1 MIRIMIDSGSEYL
14 PKEAQAKGI
23 EVLPIVTNVGGNDYR
38 DGFDLGRDEFF
49 ELLEETGQFPT
60 TSQITP
66 HVFAAKFKEALD
78 AGDEVIAI
86 ILSSAL
92 SGTYQ
97 NACMAQAMVGNE
109 GIYVIDSLTATYPI
123 SIIADYAAKLRDEGM
138 PAAQIVEAI
147 EELKGSAKVIAMVDT
162 LEYLQRGGRIPKAA
176 AKIGEAAK
184 LKPVIS
190 VTEKGDLAM
199 ISACLGRKRAFD
211 TIMKQLE
218 SIEIDD
224 RFPVYAIYSYGTKN
238 CERLEVRLQEAGITV
253 TERRQIGYVIGSH
266 IGPNAC
272 GVVYV
277 EKKPKKGGIKAFSGN
292 KPIPCRKM
300 RKVRGLHC

>member
-1 MIRIMIDSGSEYL
+1 MIRILIDSGSEYL

-123 SIIADYAAKLRDEGM
+123 SILADYAATLRDEGM

-277 EKKPKKGGIKAFSGN
+277 EKKPKKGGIKAFF
-292 KPIPCRKM
+292 KK
-300 RKVRGLHC
+300 

>member
-60 TSQITP
+60 TSQIIP

-224 RFPVYAIYSYGTKN
+224 CFPVYAIYSYGTKN
-238 CERLEVRLQEAGITV
+238 CERLEVRLQEAGISV
-253 TERRQIGYVIGSH
+253 TERRQIGYVIGYH

-277 EKKPKKGGIKAFSGN
+277 EKKPKKGGI
-292 KPIPCRKM
+292 
-300 RKVRGLHC
+300 

>member
-1 MIRIMIDSGSEYL
+1 MIRILIDSGSEYL

-66 HVFAAKFKEALD
+66 HVFATKFKEALD

-109 GIYVIDSLTATYPI
+109 GIYLIDSLTATYPI
-123 SIIADYAAKLRDEGM
+123 SIMADYAAKLRDEGM

-238 CERLEVRLQEAGITV
+238 CERLEVRLQEAGISV

-277 EKKPKKGGIKAFSGN
+277 EKKPKKGGIKAFF
-292 KPIPCRKM
+292 RK
-300 RKVRGLHC
+300 

>member
-1 MIRIMIDSGSEYL
+1 MIRILIDSGSEYL

-109 GIYVIDSLTATYPI
+109 GVYVIDSLTATYPI
-123 SIIADYAAKLRDEGM
+123 SILADYAATLRDEGM

-147 EELKGSAKVIAMVDT
+147 EELKGTAKVIAMVDT

-211 TIMKQLE
+211 TIMKQFE

-238 CERLEVRLQEAGITV
+238 CERLEVRLQEAGISV

-277 EKKPKKGGIKAFSGN
+277 EKAPKKGGIKAFF
-292 KPIPCRKM
+292 KK
-300 RKVRGLHC
+300 

>member
-1 MIRIMIDSGSEYL
+1 MIRIVIDSGSEYL

-123 SIIADYAAKLRDEGM
+123 SIMADFAAKLRDEGM

-238 CERLEVRLQEAGITV
+238 CERLEVRLQEAGVTV

-277 EKKPKKGGIKAFSGN
+277 EKKPKKGGIKAFF
-292 KPIPCRKM
+292 RK
-300 RKVRGLHC
+300 

>member
-123 SIIADYAAKLRDEGM
+123 SIMADYAAKLRDEGM

-199 ISACLGRKRAFD
+199 ISACLGRKRVFD

-238 CERLEVRLQEAGITV
+238 CERLEVRLQEAGISV

-277 EKKPKKGGIKAFSGN
+277 EKKPKKGGIKAFF
-292 KPIPCRKM
+292 RK
-300 RKVRGLHC
+300 

>member
-123 SIIADYAAKLRDEGM
+123 SIMADYAAKLRDEGM

-238 CERLEVRLQEAGITV
+238 CERLEVRLHEVGISV

-277 EKKPKKGGIKAFSGN
+277 EKKPKKGGIKAFF
-292 KPIPCRKM
+292 RK
-300 RKVRGLHC
+300 

>member
-123 SIIADYAAKLRDEGM
+123 SIMADYAAKLRDEGM

-162 LEYLQRGGRIPKAA
+162 LP
-176 AKIGEAAK
+176 
-184 LKPVIS
+184 
-190 VTEKGDLAM
+190 
-199 ISACLGRKRAFD
+199 
-211 TIMKQLE
+211 
-218 SIEIDD
+218 
-224 RFPVYAIYSYGTKN
+224 
-238 CERLEVRLQEAGITV
+238 
-253 TERRQIGYVIGSH
+253 
-266 IGPNAC
+266 
-272 GVVYV
+272 
-277 EKKPKKGGIKAFSGN
+277 
-292 KPIPCRKM
+292 
-300 RKVRGLHC
+300 

>member
-66 HVFAAKFKEALD
+66 HVFATKFKEALD

-109 GIYVIDSLTATYPI
+109 GICVIDSLTATYPI
-123 SIIADYAAKLRDEGM
+123 SIMADYAAKLRDEGM

-238 CERLEVRLQEAGITV
+238 CERLEVRLQEAGISV

-277 EKKPKKGGIKAFSGN
+277 EKKPKKGGIKAFF
-292 KPIPCRKM
+292 RK
-300 RKVRGLHC
+300 

>member
-123 SIIADYAAKLRDEGM
+123 SIMADYAAKLRDEGM
-138 PAAQIVEAI
+138 SAAQIVEAI

-238 CERLEVRLQEAGITV
+238 CERLEVRLQEAGISV

-277 EKKPKKGGIKAFSGN
+277 EKKPKKGGIKAFF
-292 KPIPCRKM
+292 RK
-300 RKVRGLHC
+300 

>member
-66 HVFAAKFKEALD
+66 HVFAEKFKEALD

-123 SIIADYAAKLRDEGM
+123 SIMADYAAKLRDEGM
-138 PAAQIVEAI
+138 SAAQIVEAI
-147 EELKGSAKVIAMVDT
+147 EGLKGSAKVIAMVDT

-238 CERLEVRLQEAGITV
+238 CERLEVRLQEAGISV

-277 EKKPKKGGIKAFSGN
+277 EKKPKKGGIKAFF
-292 KPIPCRKM
+292 RK
-300 RKVRGLHC
+300 

>member
-49 ELLEETGQFPT
+49 ELLEETGQFPA

-66 HVFAAKFKEALD
+66 HVFATKFKEALD

-109 GIYVIDSLTATYPI
+109 GIYLIDSLTATYPI
-123 SIIADYAAKLRDEGM
+123 SIMADYAAKLRDEGM

-238 CERLEVRLQEAGITV
+238 CERLEVRLQEAGISV

-277 EKKPKKGGIKAFSGN
+277 EKKPKKGGIKAFF
-292 KPIPCRKM
+292 RK
-300 RKVRGLHC
+300 

>member
-1 MIRIMIDSGSEYL
+1 MIRILIDSGSEYL

-109 GIYVIDSLTATYPI
+109 GVYVIDSLTATYPI
-123 SIIADYAAKLRDEGM
+123 SILADYAATLRDEGM

-190 VTEKGDLAM
+190 VAEKGDLAM

-238 CERLEVRLQEAGITV
+238 CERLEVRLQEAGISV

-277 EKKPKKGGIKAFSGN
+277 EKAPKKGGIKAFF
-292 KPIPCRKM
+292 KK
-300 RKVRGLHC
+300 

>member
-66 HVFAAKFKEALD
+66 HVFATKFKEALD

-97 NACMAQAMVGNE
+97 NACLAQAMVGNE
-109 GIYVIDSLTATYPI
+109 GIYLIDSLTATYPI
-123 SIIADYAAKLRDEGM
+123 SIMADYAAKLRDEGM

-238 CERLEVRLQEAGITV
+238 CERLEVRLQEAGISV

-277 EKKPKKGGIKAFSGN
+277 EKKLKKGGIKAFF
-292 KPIPCRKM
+292 RK
-300 RKVRGLHC
+300 

>member
-66 HVFAAKFKEALD
+66 HVFATKFKEVLD

-109 GIYVIDSLTATYPI
+109 GIYLIDSLTATYPI
-123 SIIADYAAKLRDEGM
+123 SIMADYAAKLRDEGM

-218 SIEIDD
+218 SIKIDD

-238 CERLEVRLQEAGITV
+238 CERLEVRLQEAGISV

-277 EKKPKKGGIKAFSGN
+277 EKKPKKGGIKAFF
-292 KPIPCRKM
+292 RK
-300 RKVRGLHC
+300 

>member
-66 HVFAAKFKEALD
+66 HVFATKFKEALD

-97 NACMAQAMVGNE
+97 NACLAQAMVGNE
-109 GIYVIDSLTATYPI
+109 GIYLIDSLTATYPI
-123 SIIADYAAKLRDEGM
+123 SIMADYAAKLRDEGM

-224 RFPVYAIYSYGTKN
+224 RFPVYAIYSHGTKN
-238 CERLEVRLQEAGITV
+238 CERLEVRLQEAGISV

-277 EKKPKKGGIKAFSGN
+277 EKKPKKGGIKAFF
-292 KPIPCRKM
+292 RK
-300 RKVRGLHC
+300 

>member
-66 HVFAAKFKEALD
+66 HVFATKFKEALD

-123 SIIADYAAKLRDEGM
+123 SIMADYAAKLRDEGM

-238 CERLEVRLQEAGITV
+238 CERLEVRLQEAGISV

-277 EKKPKKGGIKAFSGN
+277 EKKPKKGGIKAFF
-292 KPIPCRKM
+292 RK
-300 RKVRGLHC
+300 

>member
-23 EVLPIVTNVGGNDYR
+23 EVLPIVTNIGGNDYR

-66 HVFAAKFKEALD
+66 HVFATKFKEALD

-109 GIYVIDSLTATYPI
+109 GIYLIDSLTATYPI
-123 SIIADYAAKLRDEGM
+123 SIMADYAAKLRDEGM

-238 CERLEVRLQEAGITV
+238 CERLEVRLQEAGISV

-277 EKKPKKGGIKAFSGN
+277 EKKPKKGGIKAFF
-292 KPIPCRKM
+292 RK
-300 RKVRGLHC
+300 

>member
-1 MIRIMIDSGSEYL
+1 MIRILIDSGSEYL

-23 EVLPIVTNVGGNDYR
+23 EVLPIVTNVGDNDYR

-109 GIYVIDSLTATYPI
+109 GVYVIDSLTATYPI
-123 SIIADYAAKLRDEGM
+123 SILADYAATLRDEGM

-147 EELKGSAKVIAMVDT
+147 EELKGTAKVIAMVDT

-238 CERLEVRLQEAGITV
+238 CERLEVRLQEAGISV

-277 EKKPKKGGIKAFSGN
+277 EKAPKKGGIKAFF
-292 KPIPCRKM
+292 KK
-300 RKVRGLHC
+300 

>member
-66 HVFAAKFKEALD
+66 HVFATKFKEALD

-86 ILSSAL
+86 ILSSGL

-109 GIYVIDSLTATYPI
+109 GIYLIDSLTATYPI
-123 SIIADYAAKLRDEGM
+123 SIMADYAAKLRDEGM

-238 CERLEVRLQEAGITV
+238 CERLEVRLQEAGISV

-277 EKKPKKGGIKAFSGN
+277 EKKPKKGGIKAFF
-292 KPIPCRKM
+292 RK
-300 RKVRGLHC
+300 

>member
-1 MIRIMIDSGSEYL
+1 MIRILIDSGSEYL

-109 GIYVIDSLTATYPI
+109 GVYVIDSLTATYPI
-123 SIIADYAAKLRDEGM
+123 SIMADYAAKLRDEGM

-238 CERLEVRLQEAGITV
+238 CERLEVRLQEAGISV

-277 EKKPKKGGIKAFSGN
+277 EKAPKKGGIKAFF
-292 KPIPCRKM
+292 KK
-300 RKVRGLHC
+300 

>member
-78 AGDEVIAI
+78 AGDEVISI
-86 ILSSAL
+86 IFSSAL

-123 SIIADYAAKLRDEGM
+123 SIMADYAAKLRDEGM
-138 PAAQIVEAI
+138 SAAQIVEAI
-147 EELKGSAKVIAMVDT
+147 EGLKGSAKVIAMVDT

-238 CERLEVRLQEAGITV
+238 CERLEVRLQEAGISV

-277 EKKPKKGGIKAFSGN
+277 EKKPKKGGIKAFF
-292 KPIPCRKM
+292 KK
-300 RKVRGLHC
+300 

>member
-1 MIRIMIDSGSEYL
+1 MIRILIDSGSEYL

-38 DGFDLGRDEFF
+38 DGFDLERDEFF

-109 GIYVIDSLTATYPI
+109 GVYVIDSLTATYPI
-123 SIIADYAAKLRDEGM
+123 SILADYAATLRDEGM

-147 EELKGSAKVIAMVDT
+147 EELKGTAKVIAMVDT

-224 RFPVYAIYSYGTKN
+224 RFPVYTIYSYGTKN
-238 CERLEVRLQEAGITV
+238 CERLEVRLQEAGISV

-277 EKKPKKGGIKAFSGN
+277 EKAPKKGGIKAFF
-292 KPIPCRKM
+292 KK
-300 RKVRGLHC
+300 

>member
-1 MIRIMIDSGSEYL
+1 MIRILVDSGSEYL
-14 PKEAQAKGI
+14 PKKAQEKGI
-23 EVLPIVTNVGGNDYR
+23 EVLPIVTNVGGTDYR
-38 DGFDLGRDEFF
+38 DGIDLGRDEFF
-49 ELLEETGQFPT
+49 ELLEETGLFPS

-66 HVFAAKFKEALD
+66 HTFAETFKQARD
-78 AGDEVIAI
+78 AGDEVIAL

-97 NACMAQAMVGNE
+97 KACMAQAMVGGE

-123 SIIADYAAKLRDEGM
+123 SILADYAARLRDEGWE
-138 PAAQIVEAI
+138 AKRIVEAL
-147 EELKGSAKVIAMVDT
+147 EELKGSVKVIAMVDT

-199 ISACLGRKRAFD
+199 VGACLGRKRAFD
-211 TIMKQLE
+211 TIMKYLD
-218 SIEIDD
+218 SLEIDE

-238 CERLEVRLQEAGITV
+238 CERLEERLADAGISV

-272 GVVYV
+272 GVVFV
-277 EKKPKKGGIKAFSGN
+277 EKKPAKGKIASLFK
-292 KPIPCRKM
+292 R
-300 RKVRGLHC
+300 

>member
-49 ELLEETGQFPT
+49 KLLEETGQFPT

-66 HVFAAKFKEALD
+66 HVFAEKFKEALD

-123 SIIADYAAKLRDEGM
+123 SIMADYAAKLRDEGM
-138 PAAQIVEAI
+138 AAAQIVEAI
-147 EELKGSAKVIAMVDT
+147 EELKGSAKVVAMVDT

-224 RFPVYAIYSYGTKN
+224 RFPVYAIYSYGIKN
-238 CERLEVRLQEAGITV
+238 CERLEVRLQEAGISV

-277 EKKPKKGGIKAFSGN
+277 EKKPKKGGIKAFF
-292 KPIPCRKM
+292 RK
-300 RKVRGLHC
+300 

>member
-1 MIRIMIDSGSEYL
+1 MIRILIDSGSEYL

-123 SIIADYAAKLRDEGM
+123 SIMADYATKLRDEGM

-238 CERLEVRLQEAGITV
+238 CERLEVRLQKAGISV

-277 EKKPKKGGIKAFSGN
+277 EKVPKKGGIKAFF
-292 KPIPCRKM
+292 KK
-300 RKVRGLHC
+300 

>member
-66 HVFAAKFKEALD
+66 HVFATKFKEALD

-109 GIYVIDSLTATYPI
+109 GIYLIDSLTATYPI
-123 SIIADYAAKLRDEGM
+123 SIMADYAAKLRDEGM
-138 PAAQIVEAI
+138 PAAQVVEAI
-147 EELKGSAKVIAMVDT
+147 EELKGSARVIAMVDT

-224 RFPVYAIYSYGTKN
+224 RFPVYVIYSYGTKN
-238 CERLEVRLQEAGITV
+238 CERLEVRLQEAGISV

-277 EKKPKKGGIKAFSGN
+277 EKKPKKGGIKAFF
-292 KPIPCRKM
+292 RK
-300 RKVRGLHC
+300 

>member
-38 DGFDLGRDEFF
+38 DGFDLGRDKFF

-66 HVFAAKFKEALD
+66 HVFATKFKEALD

-97 NACMAQAMVGNE
+97 NACLAQAMVGNE
-109 GIYVIDSLTATYPI
+109 GIYLIDSLTATYPI
-123 SIIADYAAKLRDEGM
+123 SIMADYAAKLRDEGM

-238 CERLEVRLQEAGITV
+238 CERLEVRLQEAGISV

-277 EKKPKKGGIKAFSGN
+277 EKKPKKGGIKAFF
-292 KPIPCRKM
+292 RK
-300 RKVRGLHC
+300 

>member
-1 MIRIMIDSGSEYL
+1 MIRILIDSGSEYL
-14 PKEAQAKGI
+14 PKEAQAIGI

-109 GIYVIDSLTATYPI
+109 GVYVIDSLTATYPI
-123 SIIADYAAKLRDEGM
+123 SILADYAATLRDEGM

-147 EELKGSAKVIAMVDT
+147 EELKGTAKVIAMVDT

-238 CERLEVRLQEAGITV
+238 CERLEVRLQEAGISV

-277 EKKPKKGGIKAFSGN
+277 EKAPKKGGIKAFF
-292 KPIPCRKM
+292 KK
-300 RKVRGLHC
+300 

>member
-1 MIRIMIDSGSEYL
+1 MIRILIDSGSEYL

-66 HVFAAKFKEALD
+66 HVFAAKFKEAFD

-109 GIYVIDSLTATYPI
+109 GVYVIDSLTATYPI
-123 SIIADYAAKLRDEGM
+123 SILADYAATLRDEGM

-147 EELKGSAKVIAMVDT
+147 EELKGTAKVIAMVDT

-238 CERLEVRLQEAGITV
+238 CERLEVRLQEAGISV

-277 EKKPKKGGIKAFSGN
+277 EKAPKKGGIKAFF
-292 KPIPCRKM
+292 KK
-300 RKVRGLHC
+300 

>member
-1 MIRIMIDSGSEYL
+1 MIRILVDSGSEYL
-14 PKEAQAKGI
+14 PKKAQEKGI
-23 EVLPIVTNVGGNDYR
+23 EVLPIVTNVGGTDYR
-38 DGFDLGRDEFF
+38 DGIDLGRDEFF
-49 ELLEETGQFPT
+49 ELLEETGLFPS

-66 HVFAAKFKEALD
+66 HTFAEAFKQARD
-78 AGDEVIAI
+78 AGDEVIAL

-97 NACMAQAMVGNE
+97 NACMAQAMVGGE

-123 SIIADYAAKLRDEGM
+123 SILADYAARLRDEGWE
-138 PAAQIVEAI
+138 AKRIVEAL
-147 EELKGSAKVIAMVDT
+147 EELKGSVKVIAMVDT

-199 ISACLGRKRAFD
+199 VGACLGRKRAFD
-211 TIMKQLE
+211 TIMKYLD
-218 SIEIDD
+218 SLEIDE
-224 RFPVYAIYSYGTKN
+224 RFPVYAIYSYGAKN
-238 CERLEVRLQEAGITV
+238 CERLEERLADAGISV

-272 GVVYV
+272 GVVFV
-277 EKKPKKGGIKAFSGN
+277 EKKPAKGRIASLFK
-292 KPIPCRKM
+292 R
-300 RKVRGLHC
+300 

>member
-66 HVFAAKFKEALD
+66 HVFATKFKEALD

-109 GIYVIDSLTATYPI
+109 GIYLIDSLTATYPI
-123 SIIADYAAKLRDEGM
+123 SIMADYAAKLRDEGM

-147 EELKGSAKVIAMVDT
+147 EELKGSGKVIAMVDT

-238 CERLEVRLQEAGITV
+238 CERLEVRLQEAGISV

-277 EKKPKKGGIKAFSGN
+277 EKKPKKGGIKAFF
-292 KPIPCRKM
+292 RK
-300 RKVRGLHC
+300 

>member
-1 MIRIMIDSGSEYL
+1 MIRIIVDSGSEYL
-14 PKEAQAKGI
+14 PIEAQAKGI

-38 DGFDLGRDEFF
+38 DGIDLGRDEFF
-49 ELLEETGQFPT
+49 ELLEETGLFPS

-66 HVFAAKFKEALD
+66 ITYAEKFKEALD

-86 ILSSAL
+86 VLSSAL

-97 NACMAQAMVGNE
+97 NACTAQAMVGSEN
-109 GIYVIDSLTATYPI
+109 IYVIDSLTATYPI
-123 SIIADYAAKLRDEGM
+123 SILADYAAQLRDEGLSVK
-138 PAAQIVEAI
+138 QIVEAV
-147 EELKGSAKVIAMVDT
+147 EQLKGSAKVIAMVDT

-199 ISACLGRKRAFD
+199 VSACLGRKRAFD
-211 TIMKQLE
+211 TIMKHLD
-218 SIEIDD
+218 SVEIDE

-238 CERLEVRLQEAGITV
+238 CERLELRLAQAGIEV
-253 TERRQIGYVIGSH
+253 TKRRQIGYVIGSH

-272 GVVYV
+272 GAVYV
-277 EKKPKKGGIKAFSGN
+277 EKQPQKGIFKSFFQ
-292 KPIPCRKM
+292 K
-300 RKVRGLHC
+300 